1 MACFV
6 FRSDIGLGF
15 DDPSDGCTIRML
27 SHQVL
32 AKQLPGN
39 IKGGFLVERTRD
51 FHGLRE
57 DFLQPLGKLFAKSMD
72 LARIVF
78 RGFPLEYVER
88 HFLQRC

>member
-1 MACFV
+1 MTCFV
-6 FRSDIGLGF
+6 FRSDIGFGF
-15 DDPSDGCTIRML
+15 DDPANGCTIRML

-57 DFLQPLGKLFAKSMD
+57 DFLQPLGQLFPKFVS
-72 LARIVF
+72 LARAIF
-78 RGFPLEYVER
+78 RRLPLVDVER